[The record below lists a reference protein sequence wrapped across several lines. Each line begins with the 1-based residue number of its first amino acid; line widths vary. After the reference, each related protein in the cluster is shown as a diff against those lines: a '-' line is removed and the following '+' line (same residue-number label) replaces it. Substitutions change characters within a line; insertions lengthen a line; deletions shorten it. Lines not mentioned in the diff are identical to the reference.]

1 MENLSEMSS
10 GIWTE
15 EAETVF
21 ASESPDVVK
30 VDGASTLPDIPDK
43 DNSGEVLDSLPVSA
57 QAADCETDS
66 KSSQED
72 GKTAEEAIKRAEHE
86 AAEAIRKAEWEAAQQ
101 AKKAKI
107 QEQLER
113 IKAMADED
121 VMAESMKRVSADT
134 EKLTRR
140 NMKEC
145 VSEYIQTKCL
155 DDPAFARQ
163 VMSPEK
169 SMIHCFWY
177 INRKAREFVE
187 QEMKNNDIRP
197 ETVNGV
203 YGSDVPDDLCYQWA
217 EDYFHDPDAE
227 EDKEKEVKFVPR
239 PFKEGSSLS
248 GKTKKAGKENKK
260 KEKQVVKENTDP
272 EKNTEVTGQL
282 SFLEQMTLPGL
293 EREVAAG

>member
-1 MENLSEMSS
+1 MEHLSEMSG
-10 GIWTE
+10 GIWSE

-21 ASESPDVVK
+21 ASESPDVVEA
-30 VDGASTLPDIPDK
+30 DGASTLLDIPDQ
-43 DNSGEVLDSLPVSA
+43 DNGGEVLDSLTVSD
-57 QAADCETDS
+57 QAAGCETDS
-66 KSSQED
+66 ESGKED
-72 GKTAEEAIKRAEHE
+72 GKAAEEALKRAEHE
-86 AAEAIRKAEWEAAQQ
+86 AAEEKRKAEWEAAQQ

-113 IKAMADED
+113 LKTMADEE
-121 VMAESMKRVSADT
+121 VMVESMKRVSADT

-155 DDPAFARQ
+155 DDPVFARQ
-163 VMSPEK
+163 VMLPEK

-177 INRKAREFVE
+177 INRKAKEFVE

-217 EDYFHDPDAE
+217 EDYFHDLDAE
-227 EDKEKEVKFVPR
+227 EDKEKEDKFVPK

-248 GKTKKAGKENKK
+248 GKTKKIGKENKK
-260 KEKQVVKENTDP
+260 KEKQVKKENTDS

-293 EREVAAG
+293 ESEVAAG

>member
-1 MENLSEMSS
+1 MENLSEMSGS
-10 GIWTE
+10 IWSE

-21 ASESPDVVK
+21 ASESPDGV
-30 VDGASTLPDIPDK
+30 STLPEIPDQ
-43 DNSGEVLDSLPVSA
+43 DNGGEVLDSLPVSD

-66 KSSQED
+66 ESGKED
-72 GKTAEEAIKRAEHE
+72 GKAAEEAIKRAEHE
-86 AAEAIRKAEWEAAQQ
+86 AAEEKRKAEWEAAQQ

-113 IKAMADED
+113 LKTMADEE
-121 VMAESMKRVSADT
+121 VMVESMKRVSADT

-155 DDPAFARQ
+155 DDPVFARQ
-163 VMSPEK
+163 VMLPEK

-177 INRKAREFVE
+177 INRKAKEFVE

-197 ETVNGV
+197 ENVNGI

-217 EDYFHDPDAE
+217 EDYFHDLDAE
-227 EDKEKEVKFVPR
+227 EDKEKEDKFVPK

-248 GKTKKAGKENKK
+248 GKTKKTGKENKK
-260 KEKQVVKENTDP
+260 KEKQVKKENTDP